1 MTLIVLIHGF
11 FRTEKDMAFLK
22 KKLQK
27 HNRHV
32 MAVTLPTTFKSME
45 QCVDSLDRQTALHRK
60 KCSEMICIGHSM
72 GGRIAAHFI
81 TSKAPPLISKC
92 LCIATPLRGNR
103 IARFFSSIPGVA
115 QIMPPLDILKSPLS
129 FPLQSFTNISVGLV
143 AGTKNNTILGKLFLQ
158 SGDGRVEL
166 SSALSWSQHSADSIS
181 LPCNHFQIHHCGET
195 IDQIEHFIQ
204 HSEFDHAPV

>member
-11 FRTEKDMAFLK
+11 FRTGKDMAFLK

-27 HNRHV
+27 HNRNV
-32 MAVTLPTTFKSME
+32 VAVTLPTTFKTLE
-45 QCVDSLDRQTALHRK
+45 ECVDSLDRQTALHRK

-81 TSKAPPLISKC
+81 TRKAPHHISKC

-103 IARFFSSIPGVA
+103 IARFFSSIPGIV
-115 QIMPPLDILKSPLS
+115 QIMPPLDILKEPLS
-129 FPLQSFTNISVGLV
+129 FPLQSFTNISIGLV

-158 SGDGRVEL
+158 SGDGRVEV
-166 SSALSWSQHSADSIS
+166 SSALAWADHCADTIC
-181 LPCNHFQIHHCGET
+181 LPCNHFKIHHCAET
-195 IDQIEHFIQ
+195 SDQIEHFIQ
-204 HSEFDHAPV
+204 HSEFYHPPA